1 MVRVHPETGERSLL
15 LGNFVK
21 AILGVNGAE
30 SQALF
35 RIFQDRITW
44 LENTIRWNWELG
56 DVAMWDNRATQH
68 YAVSDFGTQRRAMH
82 RITLAG
88 DIPVS
93 IHGERS
99 RVGFRRRQRLLHRG
113 HPETTGGLTRRRSAP
128 LRCGPRHPR
137 RYGIALL
144 RRHVMG
150 LLDHKTAVITG
161 ANSGIGLATAARF
174 IAEGA
179 DRVFITGRRQPEL
192 SAAAAQLGSRAV
204 AVPGDV
210 GTPEDLDRL
219 YTEVDAAGKGLD
231 VVVANAGSTRV
242 ARLGEITEDDLDALL
257 TTNVKGVVYTVQKAL
272 PLLNDG
278 ASIIL
283 IGSTTADRGRPGLS
297 VYAASKAAVR
307 SLARAWANELADRSI
322 RVNVLVAGS
331 TATPGSD
338 NLAAQTDPNSSIE
351 EFRAARVSTI
361 PLGRFADPV
370 EIANA
375 AVFLASDLSSFTTGI
390 HHHRRR
396 RVQPGLTLL
405 RKQIDDSGEHRRHGL
420 CGRHDAR
427 AGRSVGG
434 SLQQGRGQHAVA
446 PSQLTPLAV
455 VILWATAHHTVDQ
468 QFGGTESQA
477 KTLAGERID
486 VARGVADKQDPSGGA
501 ARDVLPQRSGRA
513 VGLVRMALD
522 PIAQGREFLEVAI
535 ESAAPGAE

>member
-1 MVRVHPETGERSLL
+1 
-15 LGNFVK
+15 
-21 AILGVNGAE
+21 
-30 SQALF
+30 
-35 RIFQDRITW
+35 
-44 LENTIRWNWELG
+44 
-56 DVAMWDNRATQH
+56 
-68 YAVSDFGTQRRAMH
+68 
-82 RITLAG
+82 
-88 DIPVS
+88 
-93 IHGERS
+93 
-99 RVGFRRRQRLLHRG
+99 
-113 HPETTGGLTRRRSAP
+113 
-128 LRCGPRHPR
+128 
-137 RYGIALL
+137 
-144 RRHVMG
+144 MG

-161 ANSGIGLATAARF
+161 GNSGIGLATAGRF

-192 SAAAAQLGSRAV
+192 STAATQLGSRAV

-210 GTPEDLDRL
+210 GTPEHLDRL
-219 YTEVDAAGKGLD
+219 YAEVDAAGNGLD

-307 SLARAWANELADRSI
+307 SLARAWANELADRGI

-375 AVFLASDLSSFTTGI
+375 AVFLASDLSSFTTGSTI
-390 HHHRRR
+390 
-396 RVQPGLTLL
+396 TA
-405 RKQIDDSGEHRRHGL
+405 D
-420 CGRHDAR
+420 
-427 AGRSVGG
+427 GG
-434 SLQQGRGQHAVA
+434 FNQV
-446 PSQLTPLAV
+446 
-455 VILWATAHHTVDQ
+455 
-468 QFGGTESQA
+468 
-477 KTLAGERID
+477 
-486 VARGVADKQDPSGGA
+486 
-501 ARDVLPQRSGRA
+501 
-513 VGLVRMALD
+513 
-522 PIAQGREFLEVAI
+522 
-535 ESAAPGAE
+535 